1 LDEIQLKIQSIKST
15 DVSQEISF
23 LEKWKFLFFNF
34 DIYFYKQKHI
44 EYLQFSYW
52 GILSLNYNSNKKVK
66 GIKRDKLRH
75 HQNQIN
81 FSRRFYL
88 KLFNRDNSQLNM
100 LKCKLFQPSCYLKKI
115 KSFTIKTFLIK
126 TGGHI

>member
-1 LDEIQLKIQSIKST
+1 MYLKGYRFLRNENFFFSILIFI
-15 DVSQEISF
+15 V
-23 LEKWKFLFFNF
+23 
-34 DIYFYKQKHI
+34 YKQKHV

-52 GILSLNYNSNKKVK
+52 GIISLNYNCNKKVK

-100 LKCKLFQPSCYLKKI
+100 LKCKLFQPSCYFKKI